1 MPHTS
6 IAEQAARWFARL
18 SAHDC
23 SDAERAAFERWRRED
38 ACAAAYAEVERIAT
52 LLDDAM
58 ASNERLRAMAAQALQ
73 LEIPREPG
81 DEASDAGGDC
91 AGGDCP
97 AAKAGG
103 A

>member
-1 MPHTS
+1 MPDTS

-23 SDAERAAFERWRRED
+23 SDAERAAFERWRTQGD
-38 ACAAAYAEVERIAT
+38 CAAAYAEVERIST
-52 LLDDAM
+52 LLDEAM
-58 ASNERLRAMAAQALQ
+58 GSNERLRAMAAHALQ
-73 LEIPREPG
+73 LESPREPG
-81 DEASDAGGDC
+81 DAASVAGGNC

>member
-1 MPHTS
+1 MPDTS

-23 SDAERAAFERWRRED
+23 TDAERAAFERWRTQA

-52 LLDDAM
+52 LLDDAF
-58 ASNERLRAMAAQALQ
+58 ATNERLRVMAAQALQ
-73 LEIPREPG
+73 LDTPREPG
-81 DEASDAGGDC
+81 DDAAQPGEGC
-91 AGGDCP
+91 SGGDCP